1 MLMGCLMGGLNM
13 HRPMIHKRDVGPYP
27 VMCRCRLLGED
38 SVSREIGAPNAGMR
52 IKFAAGD
59 NSWIVA
65 TGGGGTVFGAEDP
78 SPASRCKYSCTPVP
92 GTSSQARVVSRA
104 G

>member
-1 MLMGCLMGGLNM
+1 MGCLMGGLNM

-27 VMCRCRLLGED
+27 VMCRRRLLGED

-65 TGGGGTVFGAEDP
+65 TGGGGTGV
-78 SPASRCKYSCTPVP
+78 R
-92 GTSSQARVVSRA
+92 R
-104 G
+104 